1 MKSVEIRIPLMIQD
15 PLTARIGGIK
25 PTEGFDPDRE
35 GFFLDGPITDRI
47 AVLDFEPETG
57 QLAQGARFHSPLPGR
72 VRGWYENA
80 QGVDLYK
87 IKEESKYYTPEF
99 LQVSVFATVLRTMY
113 LFERTDTLGRPLT
126 WAFDAPQLL
135 VVPRAGKQAN
145 AYYHRDS
152 HSLQFFYFDSPIDR
166 GQSIYTCLS
175 RDIVAH
181 ETGHAIIDGL
191 APDLIDASS
200 PQSLAIHEA
209 IADLTALLMA
219 FDSHTLRKVVLDRT
233 GGSIEETT
241 EFSSIA
247 EEFGEATGLRGGL
260 RSLKNDRNLD
270 PADRENGTVR
280 DEPHE
285 LSQVL
290 SGALFSVMI
299 KIHDDLKA
307 EYAVLP
313 EFAGRPNPIASASGK
328 ALSKGAERFKRM
340 VFRALD
346 YLPPGEASF
355 ADYGRAILAVDLV
368 AYPDNDKMRQ
378 WIRSEFVRR
387 SIVPSETS
395 LEIERQ
401 FESEALPGIDV
412 PTLHASDWAAYQ
424 FANANRDLLRIPS
437 EIPFHVRPRLL
448 VEKEYDYHTVARE
461 CIFKVA
467 WELTEPNSIGARYPS
482 TRRVTVGTTLAFD
495 WDTGK
500 VLALLTSAPVDRMK
514 GGPQG
519 IGIDEYLQ
527 GRQDRD
533 WFLSRLI
540 NRDLL
545 RIGRHAIGP
554 GGEPF
559 REAIQ
564 ADDLGGVL
572 HLRGTG
578 NSLHMVGQP

>member
-1 MKSVEIRIPLMIQD
+1 MKIRIPLMIQD
-15 PLTARIGGIK
+15 PLTARKGPVK
-25 PTEGFDPDRE
+25 PTEGFDADRE

-57 QLAQGARFHSPLPGR
+57 RLAQAARFHGPSSGR
-72 VRGWYENA
+72 VRGWYEDQ
-80 QGVDLYK
+80 QGVDLNK
-87 IKEESKYYTPEF
+87 VTQELKFYTPEF
-99 LQVSVFATVLRTMY
+99 MQVSVFATVLKTMY

-152 HSLQFFYFDSPIDR
+152 HSLQFFYFDSPIDQ

-219 FDSHTLRKVVLDRT
+219 FDSGTLRKAVLART
-233 GGSIEETT
+233 KGSIEKTT

-247 EEFGEATGLRGGL
+247 EQFGEARGFRGGL
-260 RSLKNDRNLD
+260 RLLANDKNLD
-270 PADRENGTVR
+270 PADRQNGTPR

-299 KIHDDLKA
+299 RIHDDLKVELSA
-307 EYAVLP
+307 LPQYAGKADPL
-313 EFAGRPNPIASASGK
+313 FSASGL

-346 YLPPGEASF
+346 YLPPGEVSF
-355 ADYGRAILAVDLV
+355 ADYGRAILAVDQV
-368 AYPDNDKMRQ
+368 AFPDNDKMRQ
-378 WIRSEFVRR
+378 WIRAEFVRR
-387 SIVPSETS
+387 SIVPSEAALDMPTRDDT
-395 LEIERQ
+395 ET
-401 FESEALPGIDV
+401 LPGIDV
-412 PTLHASDWAAYQ
+412 PTLQASDWAAYQ
-424 FANANRDLLRIPS
+424 FANAHRQLLRIPAD
-437 EIPFHVRPRLL
+437 IPFVVRPRLD
-448 VEKEYDYHTVARE
+448 VKKQYDYHTVARE

-467 WELTEPNSIGARYPS
+467 WELTEPNSIGARYPG
-482 TRRVTVGTTLAFD
+482 TRRVTVGTTLALD
-495 WDTGK
+495 WETGR
-500 VLALLTSAPVDRMK
+500 LLGLLTSAPVDPAK
-514 GGPQG
+514 GGPKG
-519 IGIDEYLQ
+519 IAIEEYEL

-533 WFLSRLI
+533 WFLMRLI
-540 NRDLL
+540 NGGLL
-545 RIGRHAIGP
+545 RIGRQAIGP

-564 ADDLGGVL
+564 AQDLGGVL
-572 HLRGTG
+572 HLRGTA